1 MTDSGDRL
9 LALRDRLERKV
20 KKLRDSLARSQKD
33 LEHVSR
39 SVELLGRNGK
49 SPKQEDLGVVPDALV
64 GKGLCQAL
72 VMIAKQN
79 NNVLKS
85 TPARSLLT
93 EAGLLN
99 PKTSSSVMNTTLKR
113 STYFKRRSRG
123 VYEYVPT
130 VLPSGSRLS
139 YQV

>member
-1 MTDSGDRL
+1 MIDSGDRL
-9 LALRDRLERKV
+9 LTLRDRLDKKV
-20 KKLRDSLARSQKD
+20 EKLRASLTQAEED
-33 LEHVSR
+33 LRHVSR
-39 SVELLGRNGK
+39 SLELLGRNGK
-49 SPKQEDLGVVPDALV
+49 SPKQEDLGIVPDELV

-113 STYFKRRSRG
+113 ANYFKRCSRG
-123 VYEYVPT
+123 VYEYIPT
-130 VLPSGSRLS
+130 ASPSESLLG

>member
-1 MTDSGDRL
+1 MTDNGDRL

-20 KKLRDSLARSQKD
+20 KKLRENLDRSEKD

-49 SPKQEDLGVVPDALV
+49 SPKQEDLGIVPDAFV

-79 NNVLKS
+79 NNILKS
-85 TPARSLLT
+85 TPARSLLI

-113 STYFKRRSRG
+113 ANYFKRCSRG
-123 VYEYVPT
+123 VYEYIPT
-130 VLPSGSRLS
+130 ASPSGNRLS